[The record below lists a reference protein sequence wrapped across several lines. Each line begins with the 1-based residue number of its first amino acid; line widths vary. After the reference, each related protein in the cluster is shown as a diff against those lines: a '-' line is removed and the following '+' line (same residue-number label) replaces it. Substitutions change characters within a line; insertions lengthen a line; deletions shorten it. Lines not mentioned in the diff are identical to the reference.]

1 MGNSQTSPT
10 NEKALPKSFLKPLY
24 DVSHLPSDNKPP
36 QNLPKDQEFSPYRF
50 EFKDLDNYPIQMSPR
65 QDDEIK
71 KEDPLDKIAKGF
83 HSIIKSPKAQNIDS
97 PKKEVNI
104 KKTLP
109 DLPPKT
115 NEKENFSPSQEL
127 KNQLPHIKE
136 KMQKNRVLT
145 KEEGKNQLYPK
156 FIESRMT
163 KAVNEIN
170 PDKGF
175 YNEGLAISK
184 EPPKKVNFNI
194 TSNANTFTSGMINLD
209 EVRQNATFSKHIFED
224 KTIIEVLEKKMGVKS
239 MMNTDGDLDNFDWKG
254 KQKNIMTEKKGK
266 VVIEKGEHHSDPYAR
281 FGHIIFKILSLISY
295 LVLTSSTSEANLIYQ
310 ILIIFSA
317 LDFWIVKNV
326 SARFF
331 NLLFFIEILKFFM

>member
-115 NEKENFSPSQEL
+115 NEKENFSPSQ
-127 KNQLPHIKE
+127 
-136 KMQKNRVLT
+136 
-145 KEEGKNQLYPK
+145 
-156 FIESRMT
+156 
-163 KAVNEIN
+163 
-170 PDKGF
+170 
-175 YNEGLAISK
+175 
-184 EPPKKVNFNI
+184 
-194 TSNANTFTSGMINLD
+194 TSG
-209 EVRQNATFSKHIFED
+209 
-224 KTIIEVLEKKMGVKS
+224 
-239 MMNTDGDLDNFDWKG
+239 
-254 KQKNIMTEKKGK
+254 
-266 VVIEKGEHHSDPYAR
+266 
-281 FGHIIFKILSLISY
+281 SY
-295 LVLTSSTSEANLIYQ
+295 NH
-310 ILIIFSA
+310 
-317 LDFWIVKNV
+317 
-326 SARFF
+326 
-331 NLLFFIEILKFFM
+331 